1 MSEPSNPPIPDPEF
15 QGKVYEWLQGINL
28 KLQQLGVTV
37 GGSLVTDGGAVKAG
51 LALILDSNGKAAGRV
66 LEVDGAAL
74 DQLRGGVA
82 AGGETLSIYGG
93 RRYLNFGS
101 GTFVVPTAAVTGA
114 EWEID
119 VHGVSVTVSREG
131 GGTHLFWNNT
141 SAASITFAASLYQR
155 IKIRAVSATVI
166 RVSAVLRSAEVNA
179 PPVSGTLDPFKVFY
193 FAGAAGA
200 GSVSVP
206 GVKAGQRVLSLD
218 AWVTSTGAFLGDG
231 RTDFA
236 SAIAADD
243 VLVQSGAGLNVNSYR
258 LTLSQLA

>member
-1 MSEPSNPPIPDPEF
+1 MSEPYFPPLSDPDF
-15 QGKVYEWLQGINL
+15 QGKVHEWLQGVNL
-28 KLQQLGVTV
+28 RLQQLGVTV

-101 GTFVVPTAAVTGA
+101 GTFVVPTAAVVGA

-131 GGTHLFWNNT
+131 AASHLYWNNT
-141 SAASITFAASLYQR
+141 TAASVVFSASLYQR
-155 IKIRAVSATVI
+155 VKVRCVSSTQIRL
-166 RVSAVLRSAEVNA
+166 SAVLRSAEVSA
-179 PPVSGTLDPFKVFY
+179 PPASGTLDPFKVFY

-200 GSVSVP
+200 GSVAVS
-206 GVKAGQRVLSLD
+206 GVKATQRVLSLD
-218 AWVTSTGAFLGDG
+218 AWVTSTGAFLGDA
-231 RTDFA
+231 RSDFA
-236 SAIAADD
+236 SSIAADD
-243 VLVQSGAGLNVNSYR
+243 AIVQSGAGLNVYSYR
-258 LTLSQLA
+258 LVLSQLA